1 MSEHTETST
10 FLYAEQMAKPKP
22 NAGEQQYLDFL
33 AEIIEHGHRRETRNA
48 TTRSLFSRQL
58 KFDLADG
65 FPLLTTKTMFW
76 RGIVEELKFFLSGST
91 DATIL
96 DKAGVKIWNDNT
108 SRAFLDSVGLNHYVQ
123 GDMGPLYGFQWR
135 HFGATYRGCQADYSG
150 QGTDQLQYVVDVLAR
165 DPFSRRAFM
174 TTFHTD
180 QLTQSPLPPC
190 HGLTV
195 QFGVDKNYRLDCHMY
210 QRSCD
215 AFLGC
220 PFNIA
225 SYALLMHI
233 VCALVN
239 SRGTELNSRGTP
251 FLAEYDPSST
261 GFNQTKS
268 ENSYTLVPGI
278 LTMSFGDC
286 HVYESH
292 VDAVREQ
299 LQRKPYAFPSLA
311 IDGTLTMDTIQ
322 NINCST
328 ANRRQSC
335 SMRNEVPLELSVNAT
350 AKKGAPSNT
359 QNTQEA
365 VTLHLSDYK
374 HYSSIKANMIA

>member
-1 MSEHTETST
+1 MSEHTESST
-10 FLYAEQMAKPKP
+10 FFYEEPS
-22 NAGEQQYLDFL
+22 NDVCNVGEQQYLDFL
-33 AEIIEHGHRRETRNA
+33 AEIIDHGHCRETRNA

-91 DATIL
+91 DATLL
-96 DKAGVKIWNDNT
+96 DRANVKIWNDNT
-108 SRAFLDSVGLNHYVQ
+108 SRTFLDSVGLSHYEP

-135 HFGATYRGCQADYSG
+135 HFGATYSGCKVDYTG
-150 QGTDQLQYVVDVLAR
+150 KGTDQIQYVVDLLAR

-174 TTFHTD
+174 TTYHTD

-225 SYALLMHI
+225 SYALFMHI
-233 VCALVN
+233 MCALVN
-239 SRGTELNSRGTP
+239 RV
-251 FLAEYDPSST
+251 AVD
-261 GFNQTKS
+261 K
-268 ENSYTLVPGI
+268 SYTLVPGI
-278 LTMSFGDC
+278 LTMSLGDC
-286 HVYESH
+286 HIYESH

-299 LQRKPYAFPSLA
+299 LSRKPYAFPRLTL
-311 IDGTLTMDTIQ
+311 DGAVTLD
-322 NINCST
+322 NISSIT
-328 ANRRQSC
+328 T
-335 SMRNEVPLELSVNAT
+335 NAT
-350 AKKGAPSNT
+350 IKAKNAIVN
-359 QNTQEA
+359 QVQA
-365 VTLHLSDYK
+365 VTLHLSDYR
-374 HYSSIKANMIA
+374 HHSSIKATMVA